1 MKKITSII
9 LTGFIAVLLFGC
21 SAAKNEANKE
31 LKAKQFDELKEFVSG
46 NQLHFKADYAL
57 PMQTFA
63 VVQVTNALLRN
74 TGNAAGRIYVAR
86 FGDYLKIQDGTVDG
100 DFSYFGEIRIG
111 RTLDPNDNAIIF
123 KGEPKEYEVIEN
135 TKKKM
140 VSIEFNINSDSETFS
155 VTLNI
160 YPNKRAYLNITS
172 PYRTSIQ
179 YQGMISV
186 LEDDESASI
195 D

>member
-9 LTGFIAVLLFGC
+9 LTGFIVALLLGC
-21 SAAKNEANKE
+21 SGAKNEANKE

-46 NQLHFKADYAL
+46 NALHFKADYAL

-86 FGDYLKIQDGTVDG
+86 FGDYLKIQDGIVDG
-100 DFSYFGEIRIG
+100 DFSYYGEIRIG
-111 RTLDPNDNAIIF
+111 RTLDPDDNAIIF
-123 KGEPKEYEVIEN
+123 KGEPKKYEVIEN
-135 TKKKM
+135 EKKNM
-140 VSIEFNINSDSETFS
+140 VSIEFEINAESETFS

-160 YPNKRAYLNITS
+160 YPNKRAYVNVAS
-172 PYRTSIQ
+172 AYRTSIQ
-179 YQGMISV
+179 YQGFIGV
-186 LEDDESASI
+186 LEEEESASV

>member
-1 MKKITSII
+1 MIKSYLETMKKITSII
-9 LTGFIAVLLFGC
+9 LIGFTAAILFGC
-21 SAAKNEANKE
+21 SGAKNEANKE

-46 NQLHFKADYAL
+46 NALHFKADYAL

-100 DFSYFGEIRIG
+100 DFSYYGEIRIG

-123 KGEPKEYEVIEN
+123 KGEPQTYEVIEN
-135 TKKKM
+135 AKKQM
-140 VSIEFNINSDSETFS
+140 VSIEFKINSDSETFS

-160 YPNKRAYLNITS
+160 YPNKRAYVNITS

-179 YQGMISV
+179 YQGMIS
-186 LEDDESASI
+186 LPS
-195 D
+195 

>member
-9 LTGFIAVLLFGC
+9 LTGLMAVLVFSC
-21 SAAKNEANKE
+21 SGTRNDANKE
-31 LKAKQFDELKEFVSG
+31 LKAKKFDELKEFVSG
-46 NQLHFKADYAL
+46 NALHFKADYAL

-123 KGEPKEYEVIEN
+123 NGEPKEYKVIEN
-135 TKKKM
+135 TKKNM

-160 YPNKRAYLNITS
+160 YPNKRAYVNISS

-179 YQGMISV
+179 YQGTISV
-186 LEDDESASI
+186 LEEDEFTSV